1 MRRVVVDSNVLISA
15 FLYPNSNPG
24 RVAQDIESDTIVFV
38 ASEQIFREV
47 EAGLE
52 KPYFAN
58 RSAAEDR
65 VAWIVSLRTKAEL
78 HPDREIVRPIT
89 RDKNDDYLVQLYW
102 DNNADLLVSGDPD
115 LLEAHLSDVNVLSP
129 AEYVRQ
135 IREKGRGD
143 LEC

>member
-24 RVAQDIESDTIVFV
+24 RVAQDIERDTIVFV
-38 ASEQIFREV
+38 ASDQLFREV

-65 VAWIVSLRTKAEL
+65 VAWIVSLRAKAEL

-115 LLEAHLSDVNVLSP
+115 LLEAHLSDVNVISP

-135 IREKGRGD
+135 IREKGPGD